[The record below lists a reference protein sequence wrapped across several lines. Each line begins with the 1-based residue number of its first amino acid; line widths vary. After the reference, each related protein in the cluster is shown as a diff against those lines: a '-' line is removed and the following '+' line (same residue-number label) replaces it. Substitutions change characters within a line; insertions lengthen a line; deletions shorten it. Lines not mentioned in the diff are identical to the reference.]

1 MQFVCDREQLVQ
13 AIGTV
18 ERAVPTRDVE
28 ESLKGILI
36 DADSDGLQLTG
47 FDLELG
53 IECTTA
59 ADVQRAGAVIVDA
72 RLFGQLVR
80 KLPGE
85 QVHFSY
91 EQGAG
96 SATVRSG
103 RAQFTISTRDAAD
116 FRQLP
121 AAVGDVVWTI
131 EQATLKDMIRQTA
144 FAAAVDDHRAH
155 FNGVLFEV
163 EDDQLSLVATDTNRL
178 AFRRGRLAES
188 VAEPHGVIVPARAAQ
203 EVARIIPADAEGN
216 VELLLTENQISFRLG
231 SVRVVSRLLEGRFP
245 NYRQVLPH
253 DQPVSIVVSRSA
265 LASAVERASILSRT
279 GPAIVVL
286 EVQEQTLTL
295 RARETDVG
303 QSEEQLDIVQEGED
317 GANSYQARF
326 ILDVLRAFDGEQ
338 LRITFAEGDVPASL
352 KPVDGDDYVCLVMP
366 VRLR

>member
-1 MQFVCDREQLVQ
+1 MQFICDREQLVQ

-36 DADSDGLQLTG
+36 DAQSERLQLTA

-53 IECTTA
+53 IECTAA
-59 ADVQRAGAVIVDA
+59 ADVKRTGSVVVDA

-85 QVHFSY
+85 QVDFSY
-91 EQGAG
+91 EQGSG

-116 FRQLP
+116 FRPLP
-121 AAVGDVVWTI
+121 APVGDVVWSI
-131 EQATLKDMIRQTA
+131 EQAVLKDMIRQTA
-144 FAAAVDDHRAH
+144 FAAAVDDHRAQ

-163 EDDQLSLVATDTNRL
+163 EDEQLNLVATDTNRL
-178 AFRRGRLAES
+178 AFRRGRLAQAVS
-188 VAEPHGVIVPARAAQ
+188 EPHAAIVPARAAQ
-203 EVARIIPADAEGN
+203 EVARIIPSDAEGN
-216 VELLLTENQISFRLG
+216 VELLLTENQISFQLEN
-231 SVRVVSRLLEGRFP
+231 VRVVSRLLEGRFP

-253 DQPVSIVVSRSA
+253 DQPVSIIVSRA
-265 LASAVERASILSRT
+265 AMGAAVERASILSRT
-279 GPAIVVL
+279 GPAVVVL
-286 EVQEQTLTL
+286 EVQDQMLTL

-303 QSEEQLDIVQEGED
+303 QSEEQLDIVQEGEN
-317 GANSYQARF
+317 GSNSYQARF
-326 ILDVLRAFDGEQ
+326 LLDVLRAFDGEQ
-338 LRITFAEGDVPASL
+338 LRVTFAEGDVPASM